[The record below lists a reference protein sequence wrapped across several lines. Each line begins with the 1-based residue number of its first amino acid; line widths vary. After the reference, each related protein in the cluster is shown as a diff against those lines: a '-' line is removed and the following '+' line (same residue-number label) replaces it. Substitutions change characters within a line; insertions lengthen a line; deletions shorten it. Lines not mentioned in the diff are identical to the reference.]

1 MSVSCEPDAGRAEKG
16 PAILIVEDESLVAI
30 HLEDRLTKIG
40 YEVCGV
46 SDSAAEAV
54 AIALAQTPDLVLMDI
69 HLHGERDGIDAAA
82 EIRKIADVPII
93 FVTAHAD
100 DATLKRA
107 GITEPFGYVLK
118 PFDERELKATIEIAL
133 YRKRTEQRLRKVEQW
148 LSATLGSMG
157 DGVIATDAYGQIKFI
172 NAIGEAI
179 TGWSRELALG
189 RHFYDVFVV
198 EKGAEGPPV
207 TDLLERATVDG
218 LAIALEEGHCLRTRE
233 GRHVALDDSIAPIRE
248 RDGTLT
254 GYVTVFRDATARKEA
269 QEERLRLEEKM
280 REALRLESLGQVA
293 SGVAHDFNN
302 LLVAVTL
309 NTSLARTLVR
319 EGTPMAEL
327 LDEIKTAASRAA
339 RLCNQM
345 LAYAGGG
352 SLVMRALNLN
362 SFVREAAP
370 LLKVVIQNHAT
381 LALNLEESL
390 PPILADGA
398 ELYQM
403 VMNLVLNA
411 SEALGEGSGCLSIGT
426 RRFRADQSFLAECRL
441 NSELSEG
448 EYVLLEVSDPGHGMS
463 PETLTR
469 IFDPFFTTKF
479 TGRGL
484 GLSAVLGIVRA
495 HGGAIHVEST
505 PGQGTTFRILFPRAS
520 SPPVVGTAR
529 AVNMSWKTSGRALL
543 IDDEP
548 IVRLA
553 ATHALRHCGFE
564 VETAENGRQAIQK
577 LLERAGGYRVV
588 LLDLTMPELHGDY
601 VLKVI
606 RTHFPRLPVVI
617 MSGYTERKV
626 KPLYEEDS
634 GTVFMQKPFS
644 LEKLVEKL
652 TLLLGES

>member
-1 MSVSCEPDAGRAEKG
+1 MSVSCKPDAGRVEKG

-40 YEVCGV
+40 YEVCGM

-54 AIALAQTPDLVLMDI
+54 AIALARPPDLVLMDI

-82 EIRKIADVPII
+82 EIRKIVDVPVI

-107 GITEPFGYVLK
+107 GVTEPFGYVLK

-148 LSATLGSMG
+148 LSATLGSIG
-157 DGVIATDAYGQIKFI
+157 DGVIATDAFGQIKFI

-179 TGWSRELALG
+179 TGWSREMALG

-198 EKGAEGPPV
+198 QKGEGPPL
-207 TDLLERATVDG
+207 TDLLDRATVDG
-218 LAIALEEGHCLRTRE
+218 LAIALEEGHCLRTHD
-233 GRHVALDDSIAPIRE
+233 GKHVALDDSIAPIRE
-248 RDGTLT
+248 KDGTLT

-280 REALRLESLGQVA
+280 REAQRLESLGQVA

-309 NTSLARTLVR
+309 NTSLARTLVKD
-319 EGTPMAEL
+319 GAPLADL

-352 SLVMRALNLN
+352 SLVMRALSLN
-362 SFVREAAP
+362 AFVREAAP
-370 LLKVVIQNHAT
+370 LLKVVIQNHAS
-381 LALNLEESL
+381 LELDLEDGL

-411 SEALGEGSGCLSIGT
+411 SEALGDTSGCLTIGT
-426 RRFRADQSFLAECRL
+426 RRFRANQPFLAECRL
-441 NSELSEG
+441 NPGLPEG
-448 EYVLLEVSDPGHGMS
+448 EYVLLEISDPGHGMR
-463 PETLTR
+463 PETLAR

-505 PGQGTTFRILFPRAS
+505 PGEGTTFQILFPPAS
-520 SPPVVGTAR
+520 ISPALGTAR
-529 AVNMSWKTSGRALL
+529 AVNMNWKTSGRALL

-553 ATHALRHCGFE
+553 ASHALRHCGFE
-564 VETAENGRQAIQK
+564 VETAENGRLAIQK
-577 LLERAGGYRVV
+577 LLERAGDYRVV

-626 KPLYEEDS
+626 KSLYEEDS

-652 TLLLGES
+652 TLLLGEG